1 MLIQGVKK
9 QEVKDD
15 SKIFGVS
22 KQKDGV
28 VINWGTPGAKA
39 VLKEKLV
46 MYTLSLR
53 CLLDGQKIDMSN
65 KEVQIWVQVKS
76 PGCRYKF
83 GSH

>member
-28 VINWGTPGAKA
+28 VIN
-39 VLKEKLV
+39 
-46 MYTLSLR
+46 
-53 CLLDGQKIDMSN
+53 
-65 KEVQIWVQVKS
+65 
-76 PGCRYKF
+76 
-83 GSH
+83 